1 MYYFFFKNL
10 FNPFFE
16 KIIKKRKILDY
27 RNDLEKSQWWSQE
40 DLFNYQSQ
48 SLKELLL
55 HAQNEVPYWQGV
67 FQEKKISFDEKD
79 SPEETRSKF
88 FQLPIT
94 EKSDIRKNK
103 EKMIANN
110 YRGKTWTKATG
121 GSTGVPLELDYNKG
135 SYEWRVA
142 VSQRGYGWAGCED
155 GIKQA
160 YIWGIALGD
169 IGWKQKL
176 KERIH
181 QFLLRRFYFN
191 CFSFTEKNMA
201 VCLNKINAY
210 KPKVIIGYTNPLYNF
225 ALFVE
230 KNGGLKFRPE
240 SIITAAEKVHPF
252 QRDKIE
258 KVFHC
263 DVYNTYG
270 SREFMLMASECPKHT
285 GLHVNIENFVV
296 EIVQPDGSPT
306 PTGEMGELV
315 VTDLHNYGMPFVRYK
330 IGDLAIASSE
340 KCSCGR
346 NLPLLKD
353 VVGRS
358 LDMILT
364 PDGRFVPG
372 EFFPHL
378 LKDVRDI
385 EKFQVL
391 QKTMDKITIKMV
403 CNENYSEED
412 QKFLETEIEKVM
424 GKEIEIEFQLVD
436 DIPLTKTGKHRVT
449 VSELKL

>member
-1 MYYFFFKNL
+1 MYYFFFKNF

-40 DLFNYQSQ
+40 DLLNYQSQ

-55 HAQNEVPYWQGV
+55 HAQNEVPYWQSV
-67 FQEKKISFDEKD
+67 FQEKKISFDKKD
-79 SPEETRSKF
+79 SLGEIRSKF
-88 FQLPIT
+88 LQLPIT

-103 EKMIANN
+103 DKMIANN

-176 KERIH
+176 KERTH

-191 CFSFTEKNMA
+191 CFSFTEENMT
-201 VCLNKINAY
+201 VCLNKLNAY

-252 QRDKIE
+252 QRDKME

-315 VTDLHNYGMPFVRYK
+315 ITDLHNFGMPFLRYK
-330 IGDLAIASSE
+330 IGDLAIASNE
-340 KCSCGR
+340 ECSCGR

-391 QKTMDKITIKMV
+391 QKTIDKITIKIV
-403 CNENYSEED
+403 CNKNYSEED

-424 GKEIEIEFQLVD
+424 GKKIEIEFLFVD

-449 VSELKL
+449 VSELGL